1 MNNNNQFRKSITEV
15 VNQSYIRAELELT
28 KARKKLKENPRSF
41 QLREEHEGA
50 LRTYQAYQHIHHHI
64 ANGNFDSVEY
74 WDKYIDPMSEHK
86 QNIDRHIKQT
96 INQTFQIL
104 NK

>member
-1 MNNNNQFRKSITEV
+1 MKNNEQFRKSITEV
-15 VNQSYIRAELELT
+15 VNESYNRAILEL
-28 KARKKLKENPRSF
+28 RKVEEKLKENPRSF
-41 QLREEHEGA
+41 QLKEERIGA
-50 LRTYQAYQHIHHHI
+50 LRKLQSYQHIHHHI

-86 QNIDRHIKQT
+86 QNIDRQ

>member
-15 VNQSYIRAELELT
+15 VSQSYNRAIVALR
-28 KARKKLKENPRSF
+28 KAEDRLKENPRSF
-41 QLREEHEGA
+41 QLKEERMGA
-50 LRTYQAYQHIHHHI
+50 LRKLQSYQHIHHHI

-96 INQTFQIL
+96 IKQTFQIL

>member
-1 MNNNNQFRKSITEV
+1 MKNNNQFRKSITEV
-15 VNQSYIRAELELT
+15 VNQSYNRAILALRKVEIELE
-28 KARKKLKENPRSF
+28 KNPRSYT
-41 QLREEHEGA
+41 LKEERMGA
-50 LRTYQAYQHIHHHI
+50 LRTLQAYQHIHHHI

-86 QNIDRHIKQT
+86 QNIDRQ